1 MGSSQAAGL
10 EPQGGKPEGK
20 AALLPDGSRFI
31 GWLSTNL
38 LSKFHVFGY
47 CVGEFF
53 FIVGRFF
60 FSAIYCGWLF
70 VFWWHDLVRTLAKQK
85 RRWYHGDQLYG
96 YTPSACRFN
105 KLSRYILVGGE
116 RDLYPPKKRIH
127 KLINH

>member
-53 FIVGRFF
+53 LLLADFSLVQFTVDGCSFFGGMILFGLLRSKNAVGTMEI
-60 FSAIYCGWLF
+60 S
-70 VFWWHDLVRTLAKQK
+70 
-85 RRWYHGDQLYG
+85 
-96 YTPSACRFN
+96 YTVIRH
-105 KLSRYILVGGE
+105 RLVGS
-116 RDLYPPKKRIH
+116 
-127 KLINH
+127 INSAAISL